1 MIYLIQI
8 VLKMKNL
15 LLITLFTL
23 TLATSCKSD
32 KKEAETENTDIKEL
46 TVLEKIANAH
56 GFENWKDVS
65 SIKFT
70 FNVDRDSSHFERTWL
85 WKTNS
90 NDVTMTT
97 RQDTITYNR
106 KAVDSTMTGTDGG
119 FVNDKFWL
127 LAPYQLVW
135 DQNSFKY
142 DHTED
147 SEAPISKTKM
157 HKLTTVYA
165 NEGGYTPGDAYDY
178 YFGDD
183 YIIKEWAYRKENQ
196 SEPNMVTTWEDYKDL
211 NGLKI
216 STMHK
221 RPDTNFSLFFTGVEV
236 E

>member
-1 MIYLIQI
+1 
-8 VLKMKNL
+8 MKNL
-15 LLITLFTL
+15 IALSLCVLTITS
-23 TLATSCKSD
+23 SCKTD
-32 KKEAETENTDIKEL
+32 KKQPEAETTPAKEL

-56 GFENWKDVS
+56 GFKNWKDVS

-70 FNVDRDSSHFERTWL
+70 FNVDRDAEHFERTWL
-85 WKTNS
+85 WKTTS

-106 KAVDSTMTGTDGG
+106 KAVDSAMAATDGG

-135 DQNSFKY
+135 DQSSFTY
-142 DHTED
+142 EHSED
-147 SEAPISKTKM
+147 AEAPISKTPM

-196 SEPNMVTTWEDYKDL
+196 AEPNMATSWEDYKNLKGL
-211 NGLKI
+211 NI
-216 STMHK
+216 SMMHK
-221 RPDTNFSLFFTGVEV
+221 RPDTDFSLFFTGVEV
-236 E
+236 K

>member
-1 MIYLIQI
+1 
-8 VLKMKNL
+8 MKNIFTIFLFAFIL
-15 LLITLFTL
+15 LV
-23 TLATSCKSD
+23 SCKTE
-32 KKEAETENTDIKEL
+32 KKEIKTEPNENETTI
-46 TVLEKIANAH
+46 LEKVAMAN

-65 SIKFT
+65 SIKFS

-85 WKTNS
+85 WKTRS
-90 NDVTMTT
+90 NDVTMMT

-106 KAVDSTMTGTDGG
+106 KAVDSTTAATDGG

-135 DQNSFKY
+135 DQNNFTY
-142 DHTED
+142 DYSKNEQ
-147 SEAPISKTKM
+147 APISKGLM

-196 SEPNMVTTWEDYKDL
+196 EEPNMVTTWEDYEII
-211 NGLKI
+211 NGVNI

-221 RPDTNFSLFFTGVEV
+221 RPNSNFSLYFTGVDIE
-236 E
+236 

>member
-1 MIYLIQI
+1 
-8 VLKMKNL
+8 MKNL
-15 LLITLFTL
+15 IILSIVVSSII
-23 TLATSCKSD
+23 TSCKTD
-32 KKEAETENTDIKEL
+32 NHKTKVEVTENTEL

-56 GFENWKDVS
+56 GFEHWKDIS

-90 NDVTMTT
+90 NDVTMMT

-106 KAVDSTMTGTDGG
+106 KAVDSTMVGTDGG

-135 DQNSFKY
+135 DQKGFTY
-142 DHTED
+142 ELTE
-147 SEAPISKTKM
+147 SIEAPISKTKM

-165 NEGGYTPGDAYDY
+165 NNGGYTPGDAYDY

-196 SEPNMVTTWEDYKDL
+196 AEPNMVTSWEDYKEL
-211 NGLKI
+211 KGLKI
-216 STMHK
+216 SLMHK
-221 RPDTNFSLFFTGVEV
+221 RPDADFSLFFTGVEV
-236 E
+236 K

>member
-1 MIYLIQI
+1 
-8 VLKMKNL
+8 MKNIL
-15 LLITLFTL
+15 LLSLCIL
-23 TLATSCKSD
+23 TLATSCKID
-32 KKEAETENTDIKEL
+32 KKQPETKTTAAKKL

-56 GFENWKDVS
+56 GYENWRNIS

-70 FNVDRDSSHFERTWL
+70 FNVDQDSSHFERTWL
-85 WKTNS
+85 WKTGS
-90 NDVTMTT
+90 NDVTMMT

-106 KAVDSTMTGTDGG
+106 KAVDSAMAGTDGG

-135 DQNSFKY
+135 DQASFTY
-142 DHTED
+142 EHTENV
-147 SEAPISKTKM
+147 EAPISKTPM

-165 NEGGYTPGDAYDY
+165 NDGGYTPGDAYDY

-183 YIIKEWAYRKENQ
+183 YIIKEWVYRKENQ
-196 SEPNMVTTWEDYKDL
+196 TEPNMATSWEDYKNL

-216 STMHK
+216 GMMHK
-221 RPDTNFSLFFTGVEV
+221 RPDTDFSLYFSGVEV